1 MMQTAVYL
9 LTQASILGTYELTK
23 AALMGSVDLIGIG
36 TGLAKIDMS
45 GLAIAQL
52 RAEVEELG
60 RKLDVI
66 LGAPLKLAVKN
77 LNMALI
83 KMENQDIEGTV
94 RELHEVKRHAM
105 QAFVY
110 AEGQG
115 KKKGN
120 LKNGVFA
127 LQMKICAE
135 VLIQGYDKDEN
146 KISPFYLLP
155 DDRKRMIGQLVEAD
169 VKNAKEF
176 HSSQHVPW
184 YTLNKAQKA
193 QERQDVL
200 DIQYL
205 NISWSLDVLTIVAPV
220 PGRTESLTV

>member
-1 MMQTAVYL
+1 MQTAVYL
-9 LTQASILGTYELTK
+9 LTRTSILGAYELTK
-23 AALMGSVDLIGIG
+23 AALISSVDLMGIA
-36 TGLAKIDMS
+36 TGLAKVDLT
-45 GLAIAQL
+45 GLAIAKI
-52 RAEVEELG
+52 RAEVEELS

-83 KMENQDIEGTV
+83 KMENHDIEGTV
-94 RELHEVKRHAM
+94 QELYEVKRHAM

-127 LQMKICAE
+127 LQIKICAE

-146 KISPFYLLP
+146 KIYPFYLLP
-155 DDRKRMIGQLVEAD
+155 DNRKRMIGQLVDAD
-169 VKNAKEF
+169 IKNAK
-176 HSSQHVPW
+176 
-184 YTLNKAQKA
+184 
-193 QERQDVL
+193 
-200 DIQYL
+200 
-205 NISWSLDVLTIVAPV
+205 AP
-220 PGRTESLTV
+220 S

>member
-1 MMQTAVYL
+1 MMQTAVHL

-45 GLAIAQL
+45 GFAIAQL

-60 RKLDVI
+60 RKLDVM
-66 LGAPLKLAVKN
+66 LGAPLKLAVQN

-83 KMENQDIEGTV
+83 KMENHDIEGTV
-94 RELHEVKRHAM
+94 QELYEVKRHAM

-127 LQMKICAE
+127 LQIKICAE

-146 KISPFYLLP
+146 KIYPFYLLP
-155 DDRKRMIGQLVEAD
+155 DDRKRMIGQLVDAD
-169 VKNAKEF
+169 IKNAK
-176 HSSQHVPW
+176 
-184 YTLNKAQKA
+184 
-193 QERQDVL
+193 
-200 DIQYL
+200 
-205 NISWSLDVLTIVAPV
+205 AP
-220 PGRTESLTV
+220 S